1 MLMHVFLFLFGRVK
15 WQKTWGQPVEDETTA
30 KPTKKRACDGH
41 RDGEFKLEII
51 SVVVSDMICRLVLV
65 FKFSTASK
73 HAKSVGVQETF
84 M

>member
-1 MLMHVFLFLFGRVK
+1 MCFLFLFGRVK

-51 SVVVSDMICRLVLV
+51 SVVVSDMICRLV

>member
-1 MLMHVFLFLFGRVK
+1 MCFLFLFGRVK

-41 RDGEFKLEII
+41 RDGEFKLEIM
-51 SVVVSDMICRLVLV
+51 SVVVSDMICCLV

>member
-1 MLMHVFLFLFGRVK
+1 MCFLFLFGRVK

-51 SVVVSDMICRLVLV
+51 SVVVSDMICRLV
-65 FKFSTASK
+65 F
-73 HAKSVGVQETF
+73 
-84 M
+84 